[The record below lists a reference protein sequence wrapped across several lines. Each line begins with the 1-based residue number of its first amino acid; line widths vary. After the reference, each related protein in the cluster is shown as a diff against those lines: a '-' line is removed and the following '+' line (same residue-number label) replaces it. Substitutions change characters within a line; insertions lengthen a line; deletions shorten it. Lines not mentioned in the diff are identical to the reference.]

1 MASTHGRTLAVVG
14 ATGLVGRTIIEGL
27 IARKFPIKRL
37 IPVASARSKGKTVD
51 FKGEAIE
58 VTTIEEAIEQKPD
71 LALFSAGGDISRQ
84 WARAFTDIGCSVVD
98 NSSAWRMDPEVPL
111 VVPEV
116 NADSITDK
124 DLLIA
129 NPNCSTIQL
138 VMALK
143 PLHDRFLIRRAIVS
157 TYQSVTGTGQAGIAQ
172 LTEERNGN
180 DANRIYPHPIDGNCL
195 PHCDVFLENDFTRE
209 EMKLHHETKKILDDS
224 QVEVS
229 ATAVRVPVVGGH
241 SESVYLELERPFS
254 VPDVRE
260 ALQLMPGLII
270 QDDPMANQYPMPLHA
285 EGKDEVFVGRIRRDI
300 SDEQGLHMWIVSDN
314 LRKGAATNA
323 IQIAEYLQKT
333 GRFRK

>member
-27 IARKFPIKRL
+27 VARKFPIKRL
-37 IPVASARSKGKTVD
+37 LPVASARSKGKTVD

-58 VTTIEEAIEQKPD
+58 VMTLEEAIEQKPD

-98 NSSAWRMDPEVPL
+98 NSSAWRMDPDVPL

-172 LTEERNGN
+172 LTEERKGN
-180 DANRIYPHPIDGNCL
+180 EANRVYPHPIDGNCL

-209 EMKLHHETKKILDDS
+209 EMKLHHETKKILDDAH
-224 QVEVS
+224 VEVS

-270 QDDPMANQYPMPLHA
+270 QDDPMGNQYPMPLHA

-300 SDEQGLHMWIVSDN
+300 SHEQGLHMWVVSDN

-323 IQIAEYLQKT
+323 IQIAEYLQRT
-333 GRFRK
+333 GRFRR

>member
-37 IPVASARSKGKTVD
+37 LPVASARSKGKTVD

-58 VTTIEEAIEQKPD
+58 VMTIEEAIEQKPD

-98 NSSAWRMDPEVPL
+98 NSSAWRMDPDVPL

-157 TYQSVTGTGQAGIAQ
+157 TYQSVTGTGI
-172 LTEERNGN
+172 
-180 DANRIYPHPIDGNCL
+180 
-195 PHCDVFLENDFTRE
+195 
-209 EMKLHHETKKILDDS
+209 
-224 QVEVS
+224 
-229 ATAVRVPVVGGH
+229 
-241 SESVYLELERPFS
+241 
-254 VPDVRE
+254 
-260 ALQLMPGLII
+260 
-270 QDDPMANQYPMPLHA
+270 
-285 EGKDEVFVGRIRRDI
+285 
-300 SDEQGLHMWIVSDN
+300 
-314 LRKGAATNA
+314 
-323 IQIAEYLQKT
+323 
-333 GRFRK
+333 